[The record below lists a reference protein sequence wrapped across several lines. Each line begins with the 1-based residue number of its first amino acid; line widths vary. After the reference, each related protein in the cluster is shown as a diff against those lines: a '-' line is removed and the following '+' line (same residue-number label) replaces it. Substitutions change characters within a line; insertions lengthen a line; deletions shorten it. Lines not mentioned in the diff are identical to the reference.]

1 MRTRSSVLGLALV
14 LVVSTGARAA
24 APADAEVAVTPPAVP
39 MSSPKDLVCDAEASS
54 GRPEG
59 PAALGYFQA
68 DLATGR
74 RVCPR
79 TELGL
84 GARFGATIDVP
95 NFYGNLGVNGLLFGS
110 LAVGRRLELFATLEA
125 VNFTYLQTALKQTNL
140 AVGNLTVGGTW
151 LAYQTPRFAGA
162 ASLRLL
168 LPTSFEIP
176 HARLVGAELGHA
188 STWRPLGWLE
198 VHTYLGVDFTAA
210 ISAGASYPW
219 FGGVLL
225 VGAQLTP
232 LRWLSVV
239 VDASGHLGP
248 ISYLAPTVA
257 LRFTVSSLGIELA
270 GTLPLAGSDRH
281 DFIAGARFSWRFD

>member
-1 MRTRSSVLGLALV
+1 VRTRSSVLALV
-14 LVVSTGARAA
+14 LVVATAAQAEAPVEVKLEPPPA
-24 APADAEVAVTPPAVP
+24 APVDGEGP
-39 MSSPKDLVCDAEASS
+39 DEDVCAAGATS
-54 GRPEG
+54 GMQEG

-110 LAVGRRLELFATLEA
+110 LAVNRRLELFATLEA

-140 AVGNLTVGGTW
+140 SVGNLTVGGTW
-151 LAYQTPRFAGA
+151 LAYRAPRFAGA

-176 HARLVGAELGHA
+176 HARLVGAELGHT

-198 VHTYLGVDFTAA
+198 VHTALGVDFTAA
-210 ISAGASYPW
+210 ISAGASLPW
-219 FGGVLL
+219 FGGTLL

-232 LRWLSVV
+232 LPWFSAV
-239 VDASGHLGP
+239 VDLAGHLGP
-248 ISYLAPTVA
+248 ISFLAPTVA
-257 LRFTVSSLGIELA
+257 LRFKVASLGIELA

-281 DFIAGARFSWRFD
+281 DFIAGVRFSWRFD